1 VADVQ
6 QLVDNYNN
14 SIHSTTKQKPIDL
27 MTNKIQRE
35 MKANELVETDKLPV
49 NTAVRVKIY
58 KSSKLSK
65 ESDKTYSKLYYV
77 ASSRKY
83 KGKYIYKLKNSLD
96 QIVKGRYTINDLR
109 VSDNTTNIA
118 EALGKPKVIKR
129 SRSNSNVVEVVI
141 PKKVKKL

>member
-14 SIHSTTKQKPIDL
+14 SVHSTTKQKPIDL

-35 MKANELVETDKLPV
+35 MKSNELVETDKLPD

-65 ESDKTYSKLYYV
+65 EADPTYSKLYYI

-83 KGKYIYKLKNSLD
+83 KGKYIYKLKNHLN
-96 QIVKGRYTINDLR
+96 QIVKGRYTISDLR

-118 EALGKPKVIKR
+118 EALGKPNVIKR
-129 SRSNSNVVEVVI
+129 SRSNSNVEVVI